1 MDQERLTSVMRLV
14 DALREGMISVQAF
27 EAAAALRD
35 LLMFARERKNHIE
48 ILRQSTTLTGFVIQN
63 RGCVCN
69 VPGHRCGT
77 NLMLADVA
85 KIEEH
90 LS

>member
-1 MDQERLTSVMRLV
+1 MGAPVGSSQEEETVTMFDEEPEGDQHGECAAEIKRLNV
-14 DALREGMISVQAF
+14 ALREAT
-27 EAAAALRD
+27 
-35 LLMFARERKNHIE
+35 K
-48 ILRQSTTLTGFVIQN
+48 LTRFIIQN

-77 NLMLADVA
+77 NLMLEDVSR
-85 KIEEH
+85 IEEH